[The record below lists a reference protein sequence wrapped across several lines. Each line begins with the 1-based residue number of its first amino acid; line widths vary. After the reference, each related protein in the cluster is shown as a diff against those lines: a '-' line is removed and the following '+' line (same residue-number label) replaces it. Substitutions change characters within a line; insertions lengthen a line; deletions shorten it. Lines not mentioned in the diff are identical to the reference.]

1 MSRAR
6 MERRAWKKGR
16 STRAMTRVARKSF
29 PHFAEYVFG
38 IERKVIERAVAL
50 VTASKIHEYV
60 YRKVFDGTRWVER

>member
-38 IERKVIERAVAL
+38 VERKVIERAAAIVI
-50 VTASKIHEYV
+50 ASKIHEYV
-60 YRKVFDGTRWVER
+60 YGRMFDGQRWVKP